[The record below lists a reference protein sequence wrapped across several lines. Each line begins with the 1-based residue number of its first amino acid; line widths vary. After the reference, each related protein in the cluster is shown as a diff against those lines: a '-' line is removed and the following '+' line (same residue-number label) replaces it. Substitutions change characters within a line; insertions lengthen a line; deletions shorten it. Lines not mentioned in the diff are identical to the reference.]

1 MDREQVFDRL
11 LVAVLAL
18 KQNLEQKVKVLDEQ
32 VLQGRL
38 ESLKERL
45 DKQHKELADWLSEID
60 RSLIDCCA
68 SFEEYQRLYTEVSV
82 LNQKI
87 SQIAGAPAPMDSV
100 FRADSIEEAIMAR
113 IQHLRA
119 EGKI

>member
-32 VLQGRL
+32 ILQGRL

-45 DKQHKELADWLSEID
+45 DKQQKELADWLSEVD
-60 RSLIDCCA
+60 QSLMDCCA
-68 SFEEYQRLYTEVSV
+68 SIEEYQRLYTEVSA
-82 LNQKI
+82 LSQKI
-87 SQIAGAPAPMDSV
+87 SQLAGTPSFLDNRLPS
-100 FRADSIEEAIMAR
+100 DSIEAAIMAR
-113 IQHLRA
+113 IQHLRS